1 MAPRAYWKGYL
12 KLSLVS
18 CAVSLYPATSSS
30 ERTSFHTLNAKTGN
44 RVKRQYI
51 DGETGE
57 VVPPEDQVRGYE
69 VSKGEYVV
77 IEDDEL
83 EAVRLESTHTIDID
97 SFVARSEV
105 DERYLDKPYYLAP
118 EDRIAQEAFAVIR
131 EAMRVNGLV
140 GLARVV
146 LQRRERLVMLE
157 PLDKGL
163 LGTTLHYAY
172 EMRDAAP
179 YFEGIEDGELPKE
192 MLDLAA
198 HIMRTKAGKFDP
210 SRFQDRYEEALVA
223 LVREK
228 QQGRPT
234 VVSKPERPTNVINL
248 LDALRR
254 SIAAEGG
261 RGRAAAEATGADKG
275 DRVKSGP
282 QKPRASAGT
291 GKRKAAGSEPAAKP
305 RRKLKKT
312 G

>member
-18 CAVSLYPATSSS
+18 CAISVYPATSSS

-77 IEDDEL
+77 IEDEEL
-83 EAVRLESTHTIDID
+83 EAVQLESTHTIDID
-97 SFVARSEV
+97 SFVKRSDV
-105 DERYLDKPYYLAP
+105 DERYLDRPYYIAP

-131 EAMRVNGLV
+131 EAMHAKGLV

-146 LQRRERLVMLE
+146 MQRRERLLMLE
-157 PLDKGL
+157 PLDNGIV
-163 LGTTLHYAY
+163 GTTLHYNY
-172 EMRDAAP
+172 EVRDAAP
-179 YFEGIEDGELPKE
+179 YFEGVEDRDLPKE

-198 HIMRTKAGKFDP
+198 HIMQTKAGKFDP
-210 SRFQDRYEEALVA
+210 SRFKDRYEDALVA

-234 VVSKPERPTNVINL
+234 VVAKPERPSNVINL

-254 SIAAEGG
+254 SVSAETST
-261 RGRAAAEATGADKG
+261 RAAAEATGAGKDE
-275 DRVKSGP
+275 RIRSEP
-282 QKPRASAGT
+282 QKSRAKPGPKARGKAG
-291 GKRKAAGSEPAAKP
+291 AQPAAKP
-305 RRKLKKT
+305 KRKLKKA